1 MGLSYLQGPHHSDLA
16 RPTGSFSNQPLET
29 ETGHLANLRDV
40 LTWSRGVESQKVT
53 TVARRKNKLRRDYLL
68 GSRGGK
74 EIRSERDTQASKVL
88 INLFLRLSSRSKGLT
103 FIVPLRLYYRYLCVH
118 MYVHMH
124 TRDFKSSRT
133 VHQYQ
138 KLATPRRGMG
148 LSCN

>member
-1 MGLSYLQGPHHSDLA
+1 MGLSYLQGPHHSGLA

-29 ETGHLANLRDV
+29 ETGLVSLRDV
-40 LTWSRGVESQKVT
+40 LTWSRGMESQKVT
-53 TVARRKNKLRRDYLL
+53 TVAKRKNKLHRGSLS

-74 EIRSERDTQASKVL
+74 ERLRSERDTQASKVL
-88 INLFLRLSSRSKGLT
+88 INLFLRLSSRSKGLP
-103 FIVPLRLYYRYLCVH
+103 FIVHLRLYHRYLCVH
-118 MYVHMH
+118 TYVHMH
-124 TRDFKSSRT
+124 TCNFKSSRT